1 MFLIHKL
8 EALEIDKLETL
19 ERLQMGLYFYKKSCV
34 CEAYKTRQTQP
45 DRKTEWLLIET
56 LECF

>member
-34 CEAYKTRQTQP
+34 CEAYKTRQT
-45 DRKTEWLLIET
+45 
-56 LECF
+56 

>member
-19 ERLQMGLYFYKKSCV
+19 ERLQMGLYFYK
-34 CEAYKTRQTQP
+34 
-45 DRKTEWLLIET
+45 
-56 LECF
+56 

>member
-1 MFLIHKL
+1 MCERCRNQIAIYRNTLMFLIQKL

-34 CEAYKTRQTQP
+34 CEAYKTRQT
-45 DRKTEWLLIET
+45 
-56 LECF
+56 

>member
-19 ERLQMGLYFYKKSCV
+19 ERLQMGLYFYKWPCV
-34 CEAYKTRQTQP
+34 CETYKTRQTQP
-45 DRKTEWLLIET
+45 DRKTEWLFIGT